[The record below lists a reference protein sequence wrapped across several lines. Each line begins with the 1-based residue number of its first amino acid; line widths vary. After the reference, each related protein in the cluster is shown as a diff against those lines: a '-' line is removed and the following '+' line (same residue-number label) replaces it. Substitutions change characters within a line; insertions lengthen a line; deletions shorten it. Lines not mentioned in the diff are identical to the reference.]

1 MMGKRGH
8 RGTKLNHHESE
19 DAYTMTTKGLAMS
32 DGVSNWNKFGINA
45 GKFSNELMRHCGD
58 LFEHSLGF

>member
-8 RGTKLNHHESE
+8 AGTSLNHHESE
-19 DAYTMTTKGLAMS
+19 DAFVITSKGIAMS

-45 GKFSNELMRHCGD
+45 GKFSNELVRHCG
-58 LFEHSLGF
+58 